1 MGTPDLDAILSQ
13 DNPDIDVFSNA
24 AAPVEPAAPV
34 ADAATDTQET
44 TEQKPPA
51 TATTATDANPFDDG
65 SAQHKAF
72 ERLREAERG
81 RAEAEREAA
90 VLRAIQERDQQ
101 WQQSM
106 ATQQQQQ
113 AADPYVDPLEDP
125 EGHAAWVQRQIAG
138 EVAKVEQKF
147 EQREQQRQAQDFERQ
162 TQALIASTGVPVETI
177 QAALAHVQQQE
188 PWMVG
193 GLNNAPNPFKAV
205 LEHAKRIGFDAPAGP
220 AKSTATT
227 SIPDHIRQQ
236 VLADE
241 AAKRAAAGLPPQMQ
255 TPRGVGSG
263 PTGAGFSDALPPPS
277 EFSKLSAAEYEAVK
291 AKILSQ

>member
-1 MGTPDLDAILSQ
+1 METPDLDAILSQ
-13 DNPDIDVFSNA
+13 DNPDIDVFGTS
-24 AAPVEPAAPV
+24 PV
-34 ADAATDTQET
+34 AEPVQAET
-44 TEQKPPA
+44 PEPEQQPEVP
-51 TATTATDANPFDDG
+51 TTTTATDANPFDDG

-106 ATQQQQQ
+106 QQAPQQQREE
-113 AADPYVDPLEDP
+113 APDPIVDPE
-125 EGHAAWVQRQIAG
+125 AYAVWVERQIEAR
-138 EVAKVEQKF
+138 VSAVEQKF
-147 EQREQQRQAQDFERQ
+147 EQREQQRQAQEFERQ
-162 TQALIASTGVPVETI
+162 TQALIASTGVPVETL
-177 QAALAHVQQQE
+177 QAALAHVQKAE
-188 PWMVG
+188 PWMVA

-205 LEHAKRIGFDAPAGP
+205 LDHAKRIGFDAPAAP
-220 AKSTATT
+220 AQSAPSN

-255 TPRGVGSG
+255 TPRGVGGG
-263 PTGAGFSDALPPPS
+263 PSGAGFRDELPPPS
-277 EFSKLSAAEYEAVK
+277 EFGKLSQSEYEAVK

>member
-1 MGTPDLDAILSQ
+1 METPDLDAILSQ
-13 DNPDIDVFSNA
+13 DNPDIDVFGTS
-24 AAPVEPAAPV
+24 PV
-34 ADAATDTQET
+34 AEPVQAAMFEPEQQQET
-44 TEQKPPA
+44 PA
-51 TATTATDANPFDDG
+51 TPAATDANPFDDG

-72 ERLREAERG
+72 ERLRDAERG

-90 VLRAIQERDQQ
+90 VLRAIAERDAQ

-106 ATQQQQQ
+106 AQKQP
-113 AADPYVDPLEDP
+113 AVKEDAPDPIIDP
-125 EGHAAWVQRQIAG
+125 EAHAVWIERQIEAR
-138 EVAKVEQKF
+138 VSAVEQKF

-162 TQALIASTGVPVETI
+162 TQALIASTGVPVETL

-188 PWMVG
+188 PWMVA

-205 LEHAKRIGFDAPAGP
+205 LDHAKRIGFDAPAGP
-220 AKSTATT
+220 AKSNTQSAI
-227 SIPDHIRQQ
+227 SDQVRQQ
-236 VLADE
+236 VLAEE
-241 AAKRAAAGLPPQMQ
+241 AARRAAAGLPPQMQ

-277 EFSKLSAAEYEAVK
+277 EFSKLSQAEYEAVK